1 MKNAFLTTL
10 FFSSTILIGM
20 FCSKSEKELSE
31 ENAGAPPTLCVG
43 YFQSEEE
50 AKEQLARFSAT
61 YQNLKEWKVRA
72 KNIREGILRGAEL
85 LHPPK
90 KCALNPLIHSK
101 REYEDYSVENVAFES
116 LPGFFVTGNL
126 YRPLGKGKFAGILC
140 PHGHF
145 REPNGG
151 GRFRPDLQYRCATMA
166 RMGAVVFAYDM
177 IGWGESNQCT
187 HKHPE
192 AVGLQIWN
200 SIRSV
205 DFLLSMKDVD
215 PRRIGVTGASGGG
228 TQTFLLTAVDDRITV
243 SAPVVQVSAH
253 FFGGCV
259 CESGMPIHKSKI
271 HETNNA
277 EIAALATPRPLLI
290 ISDGDDWTK
299 NTPDVEFPYIQNVY
313 RLYGTEDRVENL
325 HFADEKHDYGLS
337 KRIGVYTF
345 FSKHLELSLER
356 IISRSGCIDESGIII
371 EEMETM
377 LVFNAEHPRPSYAL
391 LGDEAVHK
399 VFISR

>member
-1 MKNAFLTTL
+1 MKAPFLMIL
-10 FFSSTILIGM
+10 FFSSTILIGSY
-20 FCSKSEKELSE
+20 CSKSEKELLE
-31 ENAGAPPTLCVG
+31 EKTDTPPTLCVG
-43 YFQSEEE
+43 YYQSEEE
-50 AKEQLARFSAT
+50 AKEQLAKFAAS
-61 YQNLKEWKVRA
+61 YKNLKEWKIRA

-90 KCALNPLIHSK
+90 KCELNSIVHSK
-101 REYEDYSVENVAFES
+101 REYEDYTVENVAFES

-145 REPNGG
+145 SEPNGG

-187 HKHPE
+187 HKHPK
-192 AVGLQIWN
+192 AVALQIWN

-205 DFLLSMKDVD
+205 DFLLSMEDVD
-215 PRRIGVTGASGGG
+215 PGRIGVTGASGGG
-228 TQTFLLTAVDDRITV
+228 TQTFLLTAVDDRVTV
-243 SAPVVQVSAH
+243 SVPVVQVSAH

-259 CESGMPIHKSKI
+259 CESGMPIHKSKT

-299 NTPDVEFPYIQNVY
+299 NTPEIEFSYIQNVY
-313 RLYGTEDRVENL
+313 RLYGAEDVVENL
-325 HFADEKHDYGLS
+325 HLVDEKHDYGLS
-337 KRIGVYTF
+337 KRIGVYKF
-345 FSKHLELSLER
+345 FSEHLELSLEK
-356 IISRSGCIDESGIII
+356 IINRSGCIDEKGIII

-377 LVFNAEHPRPSYAL
+377 LVFDVEHPRPSYAI
-391 LGDEAVHK
+391 LGDETVQTA
-399 VFISR
+399 FISR